1 MNTAL
6 RATPQAMNIGRM
18 EPLFPLGSVC
28 ATPGALETLAKTKQT
43 PLHVLSRHVTGDWL
57 EMAAD
62 DITANTAALRE
73 GGRIFSAYTIN
84 GGARLYVIT
93 EEDRSRTT
101 LLLADEY

>member
-6 RATPQAMNIGRM
+6 RATPQAMSIGRM
-18 EPLFPLGSVC
+18 EPLFPLGNVC
-28 ATPGALETLAKTKQT
+28 ATPGALDAIEKAKQS
-43 PLHVLSRHVTGDWL
+43 PMHFLSRHVTGDWL

-62 DITANTAALRE
+62 DITANTNALRE

-84 GGARLYVIT
+84 GDARLYAIT